1 MKNSP
6 SPDMDVPGRE
16 IRVWA
21 MVRQSLAVLFRHV
34 VPFVLLAGS
43 VAWTVGMVL
52 FLTGLAPFLVMGD
65 LALRR
70 LDFAALFFRQVA
82 SVTLHAASRVAVD
95 AVIATAVWTELNGRR
110 LTLTGSLRAV
120 AKATPCILRRPFYL
134 LVSRVSAV
142 AVLRALFYLP
152 YHAVVILL
160 LTSASETELQTAWF
174 IALSFAAT
182 LLDALIDS
190 RLLMLIPVATV
201 ERRGVLDSF
210 RRCWRLT
217 TRHWTRIFFVL
228 VLAGCFPAALNWSA
242 STSFKGAAHYIE
254 TRDLKLLAPAV
265 VFLKGGLIRAWW
277 AVVAV
282 VCYRRVCVA
291 NGEIAP
297 VEASVPPKTARD

>member
-1 MKNSP
+1 MENSP
-6 SPDMDVPGRE
+6 SPDTDVTGRE

-52 FLTGLAPFLVMGD
+52 FLTGLAPFLVVRD

-110 LTLTGSLRAV
+110 LTLPGSLRAV
-120 AKATPCILRRPFYL
+120 ARAIPCVLRRPFYL

-142 AVLRALFYLP
+142 AALRALFYLP
-152 YHAVVILL
+152 YHAVVIFI
-160 LTSASETELQTAWF
+160 LTSASETELQAAWF
-174 IALSFAAT
+174 IA
-182 LLDALIDS
+182 
-190 RLLMLIPVATV
+190 LIPVATV

-217 TRHWTRIFFVL
+217 SRHWTRIFFVL
-228 VLAGCFPAALNWSA
+228 VVAGCFPSALNWSA
-242 STSFKGAAHYIE
+242 STSFKGAADCIE

-265 VFLKGGLIRAWW
+265 VFLKEGLIRAWW

-282 VCYRRVCVA
+282 VCYRRVRMA